1 MPGPRVAVG
10 VLDGSEMGMF
20 VGRPGGGGRHS
31 PLGSGVKLALCEEG
45 REGMGLLCVKSV
57 LEQEPWIL
65 FLKTRI
71 GSDIISEP

>member
-1 MPGPRVAVG
+1 MRGPRVALG

-20 VGRPGGGGRHS
+20 MGRPGERHS

-45 REGMGLLCVKSV
+45 REGMGLLCVKSAAV
-57 LEQEPWIL
+57 EREPWIL

-71 GSDIISEP
+71 GSDIITEP

>member
-1 MPGPRVAVG
+1 MRGPRVD

-20 VGRPGGGGRHS
+20 VGRPGERHS

-57 LEQEPWIL
+57 VEQEPWIL

-71 GSDIISEP
+71 GSDIILEP

>member
-1 MPGPRVAVG
+1 MRGPRVAVG

-20 VGRPGGGGRHS
+20 MGRPGERHS

-45 REGMGLLCVKSV
+45 REGMGLLCVKSAV
-57 LEQEPWIL
+57 ELPWIL

-71 GSDIISEP
+71 GSDIITEP

>member
-1 MPGPRVAVG
+1 MRGPRVAVG

-20 VGRPGGGGRHS
+20 VGRPGEGERHS